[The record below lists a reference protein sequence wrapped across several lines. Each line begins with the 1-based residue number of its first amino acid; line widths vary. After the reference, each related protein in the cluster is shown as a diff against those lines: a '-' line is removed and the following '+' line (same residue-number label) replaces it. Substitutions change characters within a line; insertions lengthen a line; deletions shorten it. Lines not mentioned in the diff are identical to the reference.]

1 MEVEG
6 KRAVVFVCVCGR
18 LYRGARGRSG
28 VLRPDRYLRPGLLR
42 GASVAQTRAC
52 DGRGLGLF
60 LTTMASNEDD
70 EVPRLWK
77 VNRTIHELVK
87 DRVRE
92 GLIIRRDNVA
102 YTLCRASKSRTMK
115 ST

>member
-1 MEVEG
+1 
-6 KRAVVFVCVCGR
+6 
-18 LYRGARGRSG
+18 
-28 VLRPDRYLRPGLLR
+28 
-42 GASVAQTRAC
+42 
-52 DGRGLGLF
+52 
-60 LTTMASNEDD
+60 MASNEDD

-92 GLIIRRDNVA
+92 DLIIRRDNVA

-115 ST
+115 SI